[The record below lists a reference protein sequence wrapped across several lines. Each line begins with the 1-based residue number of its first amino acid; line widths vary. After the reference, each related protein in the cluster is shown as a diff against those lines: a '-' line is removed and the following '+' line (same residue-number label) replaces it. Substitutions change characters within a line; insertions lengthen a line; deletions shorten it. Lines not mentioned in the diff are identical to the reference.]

1 MAGSVLVTPTTLPD
15 NRTTPVILMASNASG
30 YQEDH
35 DLATTTAGLTE
46 KQRIVLACVTA
57 LLLAVCAIVIGFVL
71 RRLMRKS
78 SSSGVYTVEANF
90 PLWRKRSDANS
101 DDVCALNQQRAASIS
116 NAANPTNLK
125 DTQPNQL
132 AWTSTGMTTSD
143 GLVTSSADAIVTS
156 SGDVIVTSTS
166 SGGMTSSQSG
176 HTVITM
182 TMRNNHLIVETEE
195 PIDTP
200 PLSTMPDDQP
210 VEVHQE
216 PAPLAVTSLADVR
229 TRHPYV
235 GTGLSQADSE
245 ESDGNSPRHPYMY
258 GGGQSGKNTASVKVA
273 AQHQQHA
280 ATAQQPATSCLSTSG
295 SNKCH
300 RMSPTTSSVL
310 HRRHRRRQSLATPP
324 KRRLRQ
330 SRLTTPPKWRLRQ
343 SVTTVPKWR
352 LRQSVTTVPK
362 WRLRQSHLVTAP
374 KWRLRQSVTTTAKRR
389 LQQSQNRTLHR
400 QHSSTNQLQ
409 HVVVASSE
417 ADDQEWQHMRQ
428 LARSRSGIIVLDQ
441 MSSTSV

>member
-258 GGGQSGKNTASVKVA
+258 GGGQSEYGISQGGRTTSATRSHRSATGNKLLINKWQQQVSQDVADYVISVAPPPPAETKSGNTAKAETATKSADDTAKVETA
-273 AQHQQHA
+273 TKCDDSAKVETSTKCDDSAQVET
-280 ATAQQPATSCLSTSG
+280 ATKSSGDSAQVETAT
-295 SNKCH
+295 KCDDN
-300 RMSPTTSSVL
+300 RKAETATKSEPDVTPTT
-310 HRRHRRRQSLATPP
+310 
-324 KRRLRQ
+324 
-330 SRLTTPPKWRLRQ
+330 
-343 SVTTVPKWR
+343 
-352 LRQSVTTVPK
+352 
-362 WRLRQSHLVTAP
+362 
-374 KWRLRQSVTTTAKRR
+374 
-389 LQQSQNRTLHR
+389 
-400 QHSSTNQLQ
+400 
-409 HVVVASSE
+409 
-417 ADDQEWQHMRQ
+417 
-428 LARSRSGIIVLDQ
+428 
-441 MSSTSV
+441 